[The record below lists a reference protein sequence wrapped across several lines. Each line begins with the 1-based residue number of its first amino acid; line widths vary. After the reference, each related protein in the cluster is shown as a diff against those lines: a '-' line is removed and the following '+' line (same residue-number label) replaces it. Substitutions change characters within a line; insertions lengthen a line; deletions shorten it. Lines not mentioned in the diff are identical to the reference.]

1 MPESDVPVPP
11 SAATGRAVRH
21 SSGAAATRRVR
32 FGYHGSTAVAASII
46 RAAGRD
52 ITDVDLIQYDVA
64 DPFAELRA
72 GRLDVMIGKFDV
84 REPDL
89 LRSTVL
95 ASEPRVAAVSTA
107 HPLARRGTVSVEEI
121 ADYETFDRP
130 GTLPEYIWDQ
140 VVPPVTPAGRGLRRV
155 HPFRS
160 PRQLMALVAE
170 GRAVHM
176 SVGSIGD
183 VTPPG
188 VTVIPVHDLAPAPV
202 CLIWRA
208 GGRLPDHVG
217 RFVADAQAGAQAD
230 VRAGAQAGARRYAAA
245 VSGTPG
251 APGIPGPTGTAPEAV
266 R

>member
-1 MPESDVPVPP
+1 MSESDVPVPP
-11 SAATGRAVRH
+11 SAAIGRAGRH

-32 FGYHGSTAVAASII
+32 FGYHGSTAVADLII

-52 ITDVDLIQYDVA
+52 TADVDLIQYDVA

-72 GRLDVMIGKFDV
+72 GRLDVMIGKFAV

-89 LRSTVL
+89 RCSTVL
-95 ASEPRVAAVSTA
+95 TSEPRVAAVSTA
-107 HPLARRGTVSVEEI
+107 HPLARRETVSVEEI

-130 GTLPEYIWDQ
+130 GTLPGYIWDQ

-155 HPFRS
+155 HPFLS

-188 VTVIPVHDLAPAPV
+188 VIVIPVHDLAPAPV
-202 CLIWRA
+202 CLVWRA
-208 GGRLPDHVG
+208 EGQLPDHVG
-217 RFVADAQAGAQAD
+217 RFVADAQAGAQAEAQ
-230 VRAGAQAGARRYAAA
+230 AGAQAGAQADVRAGVQAGARCDAAA
-245 VSGTPG
+245 GSGT
-251 APGIPGPTGTAPEAV
+251 TPEAV